1 MKQNLTEGNIGKKL
15 ILFFLPIA
23 AGTIFQQL
31 YNAVDGIIVGKFVG
45 TIALA
50 AVGGSAAI
58 IMNVLIGFFVALS
71 GGCTVVIAQLFGAGD
86 EERLKAATDTAVSF
100 CIIAGAVLTVLGIVL
115 TVPMLKLMQTP
126 ADTIHDSA
134 LYLRIIFLGVAAQ
147 LLYNVEAGILRAVG
161 DSRSPFIYLV
171 ICCVTNIAL
180 DLLFVCGFGMGVD
193 GVAIATVI
201 SQTLS
206 ALLAAL
212 KLSRSSEA
220 YRVSFRGLRMNRR
233 IFSHMMHIGIPT
245 GFQAAMYSVSNMIIQ
260 VPINLLGTT
269 VVASWALAGRIDGVF
284 WATSSAAGIA
294 VMNFAAQNFG
304 AGKTER
310 VYEGTKLAL
319 KIFLVVAACFSVVLL
334 FVSRPVLPFFNSDP
348 DVIECTVYI
357 IRHFVPFYCIWTLVE
372 VLSGVLC
379 GVGDA
384 VKAVLFC
391 GIGTCLLRV
400 LWIFFIHPM
409 FPTLFDL
416 CIVYPISWSVTALA
430 FVIYFKSSRWKKR
443 KGILDE

>member
-1 MKQNLTEGNIGKKL
+1 MKQNLSEGNIGKKL

-45 TIALA
+45 TVALA

-86 EERLKAATDTAVSF
+86 DERLKAATDTAVGF
-100 CIIAGAVLTVLGIVL
+100 CLIAGAVLTVLGIVL
-115 TVPMLKLMQTP
+115 TVPLLKLMKTP
-126 ADTIHDSA
+126 ADTMQDSA
-134 LYLRIIFLGVAAQ
+134 LYLRIIFIGVAAQ

-161 DSRSPFIYLV
+161 DSKSPFIFLV
-171 ICCVTNIAL
+171 ICCLVNVVL
-180 DLLFVCGFGMGVD
+180 DLVFVLVFDMGVE

-201 SQTLS
+201 AQTLS
-206 ALLAAL
+206 ALMAAI
-212 KLSRSSEA
+212 KLGRSSEA
-220 YRVSFRGLRMNRR
+220 YRVSFRGLRINRR

-245 GFQAAMYSVSNMIIQ
+245 GFQAAMYSVSNMLIQ

-284 WATSSAAGIA
+284 WATSSAANMA

-310 VYEGTKLAL
+310 VYDGTKLAL
-319 KIFLVVAACFSVVLL
+319 KIFLVVSVCFSVFLL
-334 FVSRPVLPFFNSDP
+334 LVSRPVLPYFSSDP

-391 GIGTCLLRV
+391 GVGTCLLRV
-400 LWIFFIHPM
+400 LWIIFIHPM

-416 CIVYPISWSVTALA
+416 CILYPISWTVTAVA
-430 FVIYFKSSRWKKR
+430 FVVYFKSGRWEKR
-443 KGILDE
+443 RGILND

>member
-1 MKQNLTEGNIGKKL
+1 MKQNLTDGNIGKKL

-86 EERLKAATDTAVSF
+86 EERLKAATGTAVCF
-100 CIIAGAVLTVLGIVL
+100 CLIAGAVLTVLGIVL

-126 ADTIHDSA
+126 ADTMHEST
-134 LYLRIIFLGVAAQ
+134 LYLRIIFIGVAAQ

-161 DSRSPFIYLV
+161 DSKSPFIYLV
-171 ICCVTNIAL
+171 ICCIVNVVL
-180 DLLFVCGFGMGVD
+180 DLVFVLVFGMGVD
-193 GVAIATVI
+193 GVAMATVI
-201 SQTLS
+201 AQCLS
-206 ALLAAL
+206 ALLAAI
-212 KLSRSSEA
+212 KLGRSSEA
-220 YRVSFRGLRMNRR
+220 YRVSFRGLSINRR

-245 GFQAAMYSVSNMIIQ
+245 GFQAAMYSVSNMLIQ

-269 VVASWALAGRIDGVF
+269 VVASWALAGRIDGIF
-284 WATSSAAGIA
+284 WATSNAAGIA

-304 AGKTER
+304 AGKTDR
-310 VYEGTKLAL
+310 VYDVTKLSL
-319 KIFLVVAACFSVVLL
+319 KIFLTVAVCFSA
-334 FVSRPVLPFFNSDP
+334 FFMIVSRPVLPFFNDDP
-348 DVIECTVYI
+348 SVIECTWYI
-357 IRHFVPFYCIWTLVE
+357 LRHFAPFYCIWTLVE

-400 LWIFFIHPM
+400 LWILFIHPM

-416 CIVYPISWSVTALA
+416 CILYPISWGITAVA
-430 FVIYFKSSRWKKR
+430 FVVYFRSGRWEKR
-443 KGILDE
+443 RGILTE